1 MPGFNDI
8 LTASSEELVRI
19 FYVFENETR
28 KLADREKA
36 DTIARKLRLRTGQ
49 LLLAVGFNPD
59 IYHLPELLPILGY
72 KTIDDL
78 YKDRNETFVKDI
90 YKRVSLDNILNLYAT
105 VKEHPD
111 IVQIM
116 QYLIGNRLMSI
127 ESRIEETVN
136 SMLIEKYKAEIRAIY
151 LDGIA
156 GIDFAE
162 NRLNKMDS
170 GFRALVNEVSIITES
185 KIIPAGE
192 IFFRNTILPEEKRKL
207 LNRGF
212 IPLELVHSRL
222 EDESISQREKKMLQ
236 DYLSM
241 NKNNPEP
248 C

>member
-1 MPGFNDI
+1 MAGFNDI

-19 FYVFENETR
+19 FYVFESETG
-28 KLADREKA
+28 KLADGEKT
-36 DTIARKLRLRTGQ
+36 DKVARKLRLRTAQ
-49 LLLAVGFNPD
+49 LLLAAGFNPN
-59 IYHLPELLPILGY
+59 INHLPELLPILGY

-78 YKDRNETFVKDI
+78 YKDRNETFIKDI
-90 YKRVSLDNILNLYAT
+90 YKRVSLDNILFLYAT
-105 VKEHPD
+105 VKDYPD

-116 QYLIGNRLMSI
+116 QYLVENRLMSI

-192 IFFRNTILPEEKRKL
+192 IFFRDTILPEEKRKL
-207 LNRGF
+207 LNRGY
-212 IPLELVHSRL
+212 IPMELVHSRL

-236 DYLSM
+236 DYVSM

-248 C
+248 R